1 METLNRVI
9 EMQGSG
15 LSDAEIS
22 KQLQDQ
28 GVAPKEINDALNQA
42 KVKTAVSQPE
52 QNTQDVSQP
61 QNMQQSI
68 MQTQEFQ
75 QPIGAGN
82 IPQQAPQEGQ
92 APAQGQVQEQYYQ
105 ETPQA
110 YAGQEYYA
118 PQPSID
124 TDTISEIAE
133 QIVAEKFS
141 EFKKKTG
148 DLASF
153 RTNIQEHV
161 ENIDERLKRI
171 ENSIEKLQQ
180 DVISKIGEFGESTAA
195 VHKDLGNLHES
206 FSKLANPLIDNYK
219 ELKKIAGGK

>member
-1 METLNRVI
+1 
-9 EMQGSG
+9 
-15 LSDAEIS
+15 AEIS

-52 QNTQDVSQP
+52 QNTQDISQP

-75 QPIGAGN
+75 QQPTGEEN
-82 IPQQAPQEGQ
+82 IPQQAPQAGQ
-92 APAQGQVQEQYYQ
+92 APAQGQAQEQYYP

-118 PQPSID
+118 PQQPVN

-153 RTNIQEHV
+153 KTNIQEQV
-161 ENIDERLKRI
+161 GDIDERLKRI

-180 DVISKIGEFGESTAA
+180 DIISKIGGSRR
-195 VHKDLGNLHES
+195 
-206 FSKLANPLIDNYK
+206 
-219 ELKKIAGGK
+219 KIPASS